1 MYIIEVHIFVRVR
14 IFQSILGWHNM
25 SSVKLVSQF
34 RVSCMCVCV
43 CVMVECTKTPL
54 LTYPRGTPDEYVRH
68 LCVELW

>member
-1 MYIIEVHIFVRVR
+1 MYIIVSAYIRRVR
-14 IFQSILGWHNM
+14 IFQLILGWHNM

-54 LTYPRGTPDEYVRH
+54 LTYPRGTPDEYVSH
-68 LCVELW
+68 LCVELG